1 MISVNV
7 KGTYCGPIGQ
17 KIDKSIGKTPIL
29 GVPNDPL
36 KAGDTRSDFRGV
48 LGQDCNF
55 FVKVF
60 NLLLA
65 LLGQQ

>member
-1 MISVNV
+1 MPWQCHNKDKKNKKKLISVNV

-36 KAGDTRSDFRGV
+36 NSTCKETYR
-48 LGQDCNF
+48 
-55 FVKVF
+55 
-60 NLLLA
+60 
-65 LLGQQ
+65 